1 MKMVIV
7 YHGRLEQIVGELERA
22 KPVLDRRYA
31 EIFGEEGAGKI
42 AEASKR
48 LLGPESFY
56 DCVASLNSKVS
67 SPLGSKF
74 SSDIPSRHITLV
86 SIQPDNLYASGFEK
100 QQKLRTAPVI
110 YIHPSGTLQTYIHEF
125 GHFIW
130 YALQSH
136 PISVL
141 NSLYGGHKIESF
153 TDYSEKVLGQTR
165 ESDEEKMVKLQRAF
179 WSLIL
184 GEISEKS
191 NQILEKLILESIGVD
206 VKLPW
211 RGKEREYALH
221 KKFGFRIPIDG
232 DPFLGIGDYEVVKR
246 MLTWQDY
253 IVPKGPGAGNPI
265 SNLPFYYMLDSYL
278 NNVRISRL
286 PIGEFLQLA
295 KKDKSSSHHKPQNHR
310 Q

>member
-1 MKMVIV
+1 MRWINSKFFTGVVSLFLAWMLFSTVSV
-7 YHGRLEQIVGELERA
+7 ELEKDEA
-22 KPVLDRRYA
+22 KR
-31 EIFGEEGAGKI
+31 
-42 AEASKR
+42 EAKNM
-48 LLGPESFY
+48 ES
-56 DCVASLNSKVS
+56 
-67 SPLGSKF
+67 
-74 SSDIPSRHITLV
+74 
-86 SIQPDNLYASGFEK
+86 
-100 QQKLRTAPVI
+100 
-110 YIHPSGTLQTYIHEF
+110 
-125 GHFIW
+125 
-130 YALQSH
+130 
-136 PISVL
+136 
-141 NSLYGGHKIESF
+141 KIE
-153 TDYSEKVLGQTR
+153 E
-165 ESDEEKMVKLQRAF
+165 VK
-179 WSLIL
+179 
-184 GEISEKS
+184 KN